1 MITVAELLERKRILL
16 ERLERE
22 PGPHE
27 CKQIERLLMQID
39 AALEFWTNRQRNKGN
54 ALRSPHLAG

>member
-1 MITVAELLERKRILL
+1 MRLLL

-39 AALEFWTNRQRNKGN
+39 AALDVLDEPAKE
-54 ALRSPHLAG
+54 

>member
-1 MITVAELLERKRILL
+1 LAGSERSPLGMITVAELLERKRILL

-27 CKQIERLLMQID
+27 CKQIERLLMQIN
-39 AALEFWTNRQRNKGN
+39 AALDVLDEPAKE
-54 ALRSPHLAG
+54 

>member
-1 MITVAELLERKRILL
+1 LAGSERSPLGMITVAELLERKRILL

-39 AALEFWTNRQRNKGN
+39 AALDVLDEPAKE
-54 ALRSPHLAG
+54 

>member
-39 AALEFWTNRQRNKGN
+39 AALDVLDEPAKE
-54 ALRSPHLAG
+54 

>member
-16 ERLERE
+16 ARLEKG

-27 CKQIERLLMQID
+27 REQIERLLLQID
-39 AALEFWTNRQRNKGN
+39 AALDFLDEPATE
-54 ALRSPHLAG
+54 